1 MPIIAIDTETTG
13 LDPFKGDKPFCI
25 TTCDMEGNTDY
36 ISIGEDNLVPI
47 DTILMSSNYRKVAHN
62 LKFDWL
68 MLNQIGMDIKGPIE
82 DTMIAAAIY
91 NSDENT
97 VKLKD
102 LAKKYLG
109 EDNDEEEEL
118 KNYMRRNKI
127 SSFSDIPR
135 SILEPYARKDSRI
148 TLDLFKY
155 YRKEGVTGDPVYI
168 KEMALLR
175 CLASMQ
181 RLGVLIDT
189 EFCKTN
195 AVEIAGRIEALRESI
210 KRDHKDINIRSPK
223 QLASYLFDDQGLTC
237 DYLTDKGNPAFDEF
251 HLSKYDHPLIPI
263 IVELRSLEK
272 IKTTYLDAL
281 QEKADANKVIH
292 CDFFQVGARTGR
304 FSCRSPNLQNIPRS
318 GVVDVRRAFICRPE
332 FTTYYF
338 DYSQI
343 ELRILAH
350 YSREPKMVE
359 EYNKTD
365 NDLHSRTCEAVF
377 GEVTKEKR
385 NLAKSINFGIVYGMG
400 AKKLVTMVNEKYP
413 EMGMTYTQARGFINK
428 YYKAYWKV
436 RELTWRIPQ
445 KVLDVGYVHDI
456 FGKKYTCPR
465 DQSYRAVSY
474 LIQGCAAGVLK
485 KAMIECHELL
495 IDKKSNMLLCVHDE
509 IIFEIHKDEDSL
521 LPKIKDIMEDYETFR
536 VPLKVNIEKTTTNW
550 AEKEPYAV

>member
-1 MPIIAIDTETTG
+1 MLLSVDTETTG
-13 LDPFKGDKPFCI
+13 LDPFKGDKPFSII
-25 TTCDMEGNTDY
+25 TCNVAGDTEY
-36 ISIGEDNLVPI
+36 ITIGEDNLIPI
-47 DTILMSSNYRKVAHN
+47 DTLLLSSSVTTIFHN
-62 LKFDWL
+62 AKFDIL
-68 MLNQIGMDIKGPIE
+68 MLNQLGMEVKGDIH

-109 EDNDEEEEL
+109 EDNDEEEAL
-118 KNYMRRNKI
+118 KDYMRKHKLT
-127 SSFSDIPR
+127 SYADLPR
-135 SILEPYARKDSRI
+135 ELIEPYARKDARI
-148 TLDLFKY
+148 TMELFKY

-168 KEMALLR
+168 KEICLLK
-175 CLASMQ
+175 CLVDMQ

-189 EFCKTN
+189 EFCKKN
-195 AVEIAGRIEALRESI
+195 AIEIAGRIEALRELI

-237 DYLTDKGNPAFDEF
+237 DYVTDKGNPAFDEF
-251 HLSKYDHPLIPI
+251 HLSKYDHPIIPL
-263 IVELRSLEK
+263 IVELRALEK
-272 IKTTYLDAL
+272 IKKTYLDAL
-281 QEKADANKVIH
+281 QEKADDKKIIH

-318 GVVDVRRAFICRPE
+318 GVVDVRRAFICRPDYNN
-332 FTTYYF
+332 YYF

-385 NLAKSINFGIVYGMG
+385 TLAKNINFGIIYGMG
-400 AKKLVTMVNEKYP
+400 PKKFCTMCNEKYP
-413 EMGMTYTQARGFINK
+413 EMEVSYTQARDFINK
-428 YYKAYWKV
+428 YYKNYWKV
-436 RELTWRIPQ
+436 REFTWRVPQ
-445 KVLDVGYVHDI
+445 KILDEGYVKDV
-456 FGKKYTCPR
+456 FGKKYTTPR
-465 DQSYRAVSY
+465 DESYKGVNY

-485 KAMIECHELL
+485 KAMIECHDLL
-495 IDKKSNMLLCVHDE
+495 EDKKSNMILCVHDE
-509 IIFEIHKDEDSL
+509 IIFEIHKDEEHL
-521 LPKIKDIMEDYETFR
+521 VPKIKDIMEDFSTFR

-550 AEKEPYAV
+550 AEKISL